1 MKVTT
6 FPTKKACGLVVL
18 FTLSFFNCTGAADN
32 NQACQWVPVDQNSFA
47 EILTMIN
54 SRVEENYDRI
64 KTWQGKV
71 KIVTESVNEG
81 EGRKRLYEQ
90 ILVDKPLPD
99 KIIDHV
105 ELTKEFA
112 VDANK
117 GLLYESVYPDAQQ
130 QIIDAQTGRN
140 LQLKKLVQIGS
151 GKSILTS
158 NCHLYCMENKDCD
171 GIIVSRTVIKQ
182 MRPAGELTCQG
193 HLRSVFDP
201 RETMRIFG
209 DITGQSFAPLGGA
222 FAKYLAFFDKE
233 EGGHSIDGY
242 PTITV
247 EECNVGDV
255 KKYRIVLLSL
265 SRDSTGATVHTTST
279 LVCSSEAG
287 FNVVSYYLTA
297 TEHNKVIEN
306 KTWRYGLVNDVYLPL
321 QTAKTHFDYQTGNL
335 QIQTTYTFIEQSIN
349 EPIAAETFTYKN
361 LGLKDGDKFDDR
373 IEGKKY
379 IYQRGMLVEIKDPNG
394 K

>member
-1 MKVTT
+1 MKVTA

-18 FTLSFFNCTGAADN
+18 FTLSLFNWTGAAYN
-32 NQACQWVPVDQNSFA
+32 NQECQWVAVDQNSFA

-71 KIVTESVNEG
+71 RIVTESVNEG
-81 EGRKRLYEQ
+81 EGRKRAYEQ
-90 ILVDKPLPD
+90 ILVDKPLPN

-117 GLLYESVYPDAQQ
+117 GLVYESVHPDAQQ
-130 QIIDAQTGRN
+130 QITDAETGRN
-140 LQLKKLVQIGS
+140 LQLKELVQIGS
-151 GKSILTS
+151 GKSILTP
-158 NCHLYCMENKDCD
+158 NYHLDCRENKDRD

-182 MRPAGELTCQG
+182 TRPAGELTCQG
-193 HLRSVFDP
+193 HLRPGFDP

-209 DITGQSFAPLGGA
+209 DITGESFAPLGGT
-222 FAKYLAFFDKE
+222 FAKYLAFFDK

-255 KKYRIVLLSL
+255 KKYRIVILILSK
-265 SRDSTGATVHTTST
+265 DSTGATVYVAST

-287 FNVVSYYLTA
+287 FNVVSYLTRA
-297 TEHNKVIEN
+297 NNDRVLEN
-306 KTWRYGLVNDVYLPL
+306 KTWRYTLVNGVYLPL
-321 QTAKTHFDYQTGNL
+321 QTTKVHFDYQTGNL
-335 QIQTTYTFIEQSIN
+335 QTQTTITFVNQTLNEAIN
-349 EPIAAETFTYKN
+349 DDVFTYKN
-361 LGLKDGDKFDDR
+361 LGLENGDKFVDKILQKEYTYQNGEL
-373 IEGKKY
+373 IELES
-379 IYQRGMLVEIKDPNG
+379 QSE
-394 K
+394 